1 MKVAIVGTRNPSV
14 SYEQWTQVLKDMN
27 LPTVAELVSG
37 GAKGI
42 DSYTKRLSKESGIPL
57 IEFNPDY
64 ARSGRNAPLV
74 RNTQIVQYADIVVAF
89 PSEDSRG
96 TYDTISKSYKHSKQV
111 IIKKI

>member
-42 DSYTKRLSKESGIPL
+42 DSYVKKFSDESGIKL
-57 IEFNPDY
+57 VEFKPDY
-64 ARSGRNAPLV
+64 ARFGRNAPLV

-96 TYDTISKSYKHSKQV
+96 TYDTISKSHKYGKQI